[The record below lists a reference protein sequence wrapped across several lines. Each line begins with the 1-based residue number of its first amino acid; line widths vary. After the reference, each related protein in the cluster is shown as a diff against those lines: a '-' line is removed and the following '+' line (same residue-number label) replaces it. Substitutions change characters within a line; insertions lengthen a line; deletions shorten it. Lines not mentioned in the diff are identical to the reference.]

1 MESYNNLKLL
11 TVKINRAGIALL
23 LTSVFLIYSDL
34 WHSPSTSAETEEK
47 SILFQNLT
55 ISLKIPKDEEL
66 SPAEILRKVDDNML
80 YSTAKAEVEM
90 IISFGKREFKK
101 RMVSFSKGRDTSF
114 VKFLYPSRDAG
125 IKFLKMKD
133 NMWMYLPSVDKIIRI
148 SGHMKRQSMMGSD
161 FSYEDVME
169 TSSLLEDY
177 QVVLERKEKLKG
189 NENYV
194 LSLMAKRHNVTYVRR
209 KLWVDAEKFIVNKM
223 ELYSKSGKLLKI
235 YTADETGEFQGRFF
249 PVRTTMRD
257 MLRKSSKTEFIV
269 KEITFDVDLPE
280 EIFTKR
286 ALRRR

>member
-223 ELYSKSGKLLKI
+223 EL
-235 YTADETGEFQGRFF
+235 
-249 PVRTTMRD
+249 
-257 MLRKSSKTEFIV
+257 
-269 KEITFDVDLPE
+269 
-280 EIFTKR
+280 
-286 ALRRR
+286 